1 MALIAYR
8 IYLDAEF
15 AVMSLV
21 SHRSNSFLWV
31 FPSSGRGPCLKRFRG
46 DCLPSAGPERRRGVG
61 CSQYVEWIDLKI
73 L

>member
-31 FPSSGRGPCLKRFRG
+31 FLSSGRGPCLKRVSEVTAFPLQVQRG
-46 DCLPSAGPERRRGVG
+46 G
-61 CSQYVEWIDLKI
+61 VEWDAANMWSGLI
-73 L
+73 